1 MVSQKSVDKQLK
13 NIHFNTQLWGR
24 AEISE
29 LPNILMEDEEI
40 FECVNGMYEGG
51 FALLCATNLRLLL
64 IDKKPLKYLT
74 VEDLRFDMINQI
86 DYSHRI
92 FGARINVSTG
102 SKNLKFTSYNQQR
115 LRKLIGHIQQRMA
128 EIKTDQTSAAE
139 TQQQHLEKINQQ
151 LQAYLLAQ
159 HQQQEELRKQL
170 EQREQAGSGASAT
183 SPATTSNSDEPKN
196 DGVKPSPELADFL
209 FAQSLLKQY
218 QDNEQRLQSQID
230 ASPIKQRPDKEVAPK
245 ENQAVTPP
253 APATIL
259 PPPARAATMQEND
272 TEEILAAA
280 RAEVFGKSKLH
291 LPSAPAQSA
300 AGSAATVPAKPLFLA
315 GIEINPL
322 RIAYAKLP
330 MALRN
335 RRFGR
340 PSFPTYSQ
348 PPLPGMRQTAP

>member
-92 FGARINVSTG
+92 MGARINVSTG

-115 LRKLIGHIQQRMA
+115 LRKLIGHIQHRMA

-170 EQREQAGSGASAT
+170 DQRVKDAGGVSAST
-183 SPATTSNSDEPKN
+183 SSDTQNSDEPQA
-196 DGVKPSPELADFL
+196 DDTVKPSPELADFL

-230 ASPIKQRPDKEVAPK
+230 ASPIKQTAEEPVP
-245 ENQAVTPP
+245 
-253 APATIL
+253 IL

-280 RAEVFGKSKLH
+280 RAEVFGKTKLH

-300 AGSAATVPAKPLFLA
+300 SASAATVPAKPLFLA

-340 PSFPTYSQ
+340 PSFHAYTQ
-348 PPLPGMRQTAP
+348 APLPGMRQTAP